1 MSLAQSIVMLVILVL
16 AAGFLSLTEIALA
29 AARKIKLKLMA
40 EAGDDR
46 ALKVMAI
53 QAQSASFFA
62 ASQIGL
68 NAVAILGGILG
79 EAAFR
84 PYFLDLLSYV
94 YTGVWAEQISFVLSF
109 VFVTLLFVLFSDL
122 MPKRLA
128 MMAPERFAV
137 AVINPVNFFIR
148 VCQPFSYVLN
158 LAANLLFRLF
168 NVNTARED
176 NITFDDISAVVEA
189 GAQAG
194 VLQQQEQHF
203 IENVFELES
212 RLVSSCMTSRD
223 SIVFINLSE
232 PEESIRQKIALHP
245 YSKFPVCD
253 GVIDHVIGYVDTR
266 DILVL
271 WLSKRSSFQINEASL
286 RKVLIIPDTLK
297 LSELLDK
304 FRASKETFAVVINEY
319 ALVIGVI
326 TLSDIMVTVMGNWGS
341 PLDESH
347 QILERDDGSWLID
360 GGTAIEELK
369 RAMGIDQLPEE
380 ENYETAAGFM
390 MFMLRKVP
398 KPTDSVE
405 YAGVKFEVVD
415 VDHYRI
421 DQLLVKRIAPLSR

>member
-1 MSLAQSIVMLVILVL
+1 MSSAQTIVVLVILIL
-16 AAGFLSLTEIALA
+16 AAGFLSLAEIALA

-40 EAGDDR
+40 EAGDAR
-46 ALKVMAI
+46 ALRVMAI
-53 QAQSASFFA
+53 QEQSASFFA

-84 PYFLDLLSYV
+84 PYFLSLLNYV
-94 YTGVWAEQISFVLSF
+94 YIGPWAEQIAFMLSF
-109 VFVTLLFVLFSDL
+109 VVVTLLFVLFADL

-137 AVINPVNFFIR
+137 AVIKPVNVFIR
-148 VCQPFSYVLN
+148 ICKPFSHVLN
-158 LAANLLFRLF
+158 MVANFLFRLF

-203 IENVFELES
+203 IKNVFELES
-212 RLVSSCMTSRD
+212 RLVSSCMTTRD
-223 SIVFINLSE
+223 SVVFINLSE
-232 PEESIRQKIALHP
+232 SEESVRQKIALHP

-253 GVIDHVIGYVDTR
+253 GAIDQVIGYVDTR

-271 WLSKRSSFQINEASL
+271 WLSKQSSFQINEASL

-304 FRASKETFAVVINEY
+304 FRATKETFAVVINEY
-319 ALVIGVI
+319 ALVMGVI

-360 GGTAIEELK
+360 GSTAIEELK
-369 RAMGIDQLPEE
+369 RATGIEQLPDE

-421 DQLLVKRIAPLSR
+421 DQLLVKRIVVL

>member
-1 MSLAQSIVMLVILVL
+1 MSLAQNIVVLVALVL

-84 PYFLDLLSYV
+84 PYFLELLNYV
-94 YTGVWAEQISFVLSF
+94 YTGAWAGQISFVLSF

-137 AVINPVNFFIR
+137 AVINPINFFIR
-148 VCQPFSYVLN
+148 LCRPFSYVLN
-158 LAANLLFRLF
+158 LVANLLFRLF

-189 GAQAG
+189 GAKAG

-212 RLVSSCMTSRD
+212 RLVSSCMTTRD
-223 SIVFINLSE
+223 SVVFIDLSE

-266 DILVL
+266 DILAL
-271 WLSKRSSFQINEASL
+271 WLSKQSPFQINEASL
-286 RKVLIIPDTLK
+286 RTVLIIPDTLK

-341 PLDESH
+341 PMDESH

-421 DQLLVKRIAPLSR
+421 DQLLVKRVAPD

>member
-1 MSLAQSIVMLVILVL
+1 VSLTQSIVVLVILVL

-40 EAGDDR
+40 EAGDNR

-84 PYFLDLLSYV
+84 PYFYGLLSRAYNGPWV
-94 YTGVWAEQISFVLSF
+94 DQLSFTFSF

-137 AVINPVNFFIR
+137 AVINPVHLFIR
-148 VCQPFSYVLN
+148 LCKPFSYVLN
-158 LAANLLFRLF
+158 WVANTLFRLF

-203 IENVFELES
+203 IQNVFELES
-212 RLVSSCMTSRD
+212 RLVSSCMTNRD
-223 SIVFINLSE
+223 SIVFIDLGESE
-232 PEESIRQKIALHP
+232 DSIRQKIALHP

-253 GVIDHVIGYVDTR
+253 GVIDRVVGYVDTR
-266 DILVL
+266 DILAF
-271 WLSKRSSFQINEASL
+271 WLSKQPSFQINEASV
-286 RKVLIIPDTLK
+286 RKVLTIPDTLK
-297 LSELLDK
+297 LSELLDR
-304 FRASKETFAVVINEY
+304 FRATKETFAVVINEY

-326 TLSDIMVTVMGNWGS
+326 TLSDIMVTVMGNWGAAF
-341 PLDESH
+341 DESQ
-347 QILERDDGSWLID
+347 QILEREDGSWLID

-369 RAMGIDQLPEE
+369 RTMGIDQLPQEE
-380 ENYETAAGFM
+380 HYETAAGFM

-398 KPTDSVE
+398 RPTDSVE
-405 YAGVKFEVVD
+405 FAGVKFEVVD
-415 VDHYRI
+415 VDHNRI
-421 DQLLVKRIAPLSR
+421 DQLLVKRIAPK

>member
-1 MSLAQSIVMLVILVL
+1 MSSAQSMVVLVVLVL
-16 AAGFLSLTEIALA
+16 AAGYLSLAEIALA

-40 EAGDDR
+40 EAGDAR

-79 EAAFR
+79 EATFR
-84 PYFLDLLSYV
+84 PYFFGLLSYV
-94 YTGVWAEQISFVLSF
+94 YTGAWAQDISFVLSF
-109 VFVTLLFVLFSDL
+109 IFVTLLFVLFSDL

-148 VCQPFSYVLN
+148 ICRPFSYVLN
-158 LAANLLFRLF
+158 LVANLLFRLF

-212 RLVSSCMTSRD
+212 RLVSSCMTTRD
-223 SIVFINLSE
+223 SVVFINLNE

-266 DILVL
+266 DILAL
-271 WLSKRSSFQINEASL
+271 WLNKQSSLQINEASL
-286 RKVLIIPDTLK
+286 RTVLIIPDTLK

-319 ALVIGVI
+319 ALIMGVI

-341 PLDESH
+341 PLDENH

-360 GGTAIEELK
+360 GSTAIEELK
-369 RAMGIDQLPEE
+369 RAMGIEQLPEE

-421 DQLLVKRIAPLSR
+421 DQLLVKRIAPT

>member
-1 MSLAQSIVMLVILVL
+1 MSLAQNIVVLVILVL
-16 AAGFLSLTEIALA
+16 AAGFLSLTEIAFA

-46 ALKVMAI
+46 AVKVMAI

-84 PYFLDLLSYV
+84 PYFLDLLSYI
-94 YTGVWAEQISFVLSF
+94 YTGAWAEQISFVLSF
-109 VFVTLLFVLFSDL
+109 VFVTLVFVLFSDL

-137 AVINPVNFFIR
+137 AVINPINFFIR
-148 VCQPFSYVLN
+148 ICKPFSYVLN
-158 LAANLLFRLF
+158 LVANLLFRLF

-212 RLVSSCMTSRD
+212 RLVSSCMTTRD
-223 SIVFINLSE
+223 SVVFINLSE

-253 GVIDHVIGYVDTR
+253 GVIDHVVGYVDTR

-319 ALVIGVI
+319 ALVMGVI

-341 PLDESH
+341 PFDESH

-360 GGTAIEELK
+360 GSTAIEDLK

-421 DQLLVKRIAPLSR
+421 DQLLVKRIAPE

>member
-1 MSLAQSIVMLVILVL
+1 MSLTQSIVVLVILVL
-16 AAGFLSLTEIALA
+16 AAGFLSLAEIALA
-29 AARKIKLKLMA
+29 AARKLKLKLMA

-84 PYFLDLLSYV
+84 PYFLELLNYV

-109 VFVTLLFVLFSDL
+109 VFVTLLFVLFADL

-137 AVINPVNFFIR
+137 AVIRPINLFIR
-148 VCQPFSYVLN
+148 ICKPFSYLLN
-158 LAANLLFRLF
+158 LVANLLFRLF

-203 IENVFELES
+203 IQNVFELES
-212 RLVSSCMTSRD
+212 RLVSSCMTNRD

-253 GVIDHVIGYVDTR
+253 GVIDHVVGYVDTR

-271 WLSKRSSFQINEASL
+271 WLSKQSSFQINEASL
-286 RKVLIIPDTLK
+286 RTVLIIPDTLK

-304 FRASKETFAVVINEY
+304 FRASKETFAIVINEY

-341 PLDESH
+341 PMDENQ
-347 QILERDDGSWLID
+347 QILERDDGSWLIE
-360 GGTAIEELK
+360 GSTAIQELK

-421 DQLLVKRIAPLSR
+421 DQLLVKRIAPK

>member
-1 MSLAQSIVMLVILVL
+1 MSLTQSIVVLVILVL

-40 EAGDDR
+40 EAGDNR

-84 PYFLDLLSYV
+84 PYFYGLLSRAYNGPWV
-94 YTGVWAEQISFVLSF
+94 DQLSFTFSF

-137 AVINPVNFFIR
+137 AVINPVHLFIR
-148 VCQPFSYVLN
+148 LCKPFSYVLN
-158 LAANLLFRLF
+158 WVANTLFRLF

-203 IENVFELES
+203 IQNVFELES
-212 RLVSSCMTSRD
+212 RLVSSCMTNRD
-223 SIVFINLSE
+223 SIVFIDLGESE
-232 PEESIRQKIALHP
+232 DSIRQKIALHP

-253 GVIDHVIGYVDTR
+253 GVIDRVVGYVDTR
-266 DILVL
+266 DILAF
-271 WLSKRSSFQINEASL
+271 WLSKQPSFQINEASV
-286 RKVLIIPDTLK
+286 RKVLTIPDTLK
-297 LSELLDK
+297 LSELLDR
-304 FRASKETFAVVINEY
+304 FRATKETFAVVINEY

-326 TLSDIMVTVMGNWGS
+326 TLSDIMVTVMGNWGAAF
-341 PLDESH
+341 DESQ
-347 QILERDDGSWLID
+347 QILEREDGSWLID

-369 RAMGIDQLPEE
+369 RTMGIDQLPQEE
-380 ENYETAAGFM
+380 HYETAAGFM

-398 KPTDSVE
+398 RPTDSVE
-405 YAGVKFEVVD
+405 FAGVKFEVVD
-415 VDHYRI
+415 VDHNRI
-421 DQLLVKRIAPLSR
+421 DQLLVKRIAPK

>member
-1 MSLAQSIVMLVILVL
+1 MSLTQSVVVLIMLVL

-79 EAAFR
+79 EATFR
-84 PYFLDLLSYV
+84 PYFSGLLSHV
-94 YTGVWAEQISFVLSF
+94 YAGAWADQLSFLLSF

-137 AVINPVNFFIR
+137 AVINPIHLFIR
-148 VCQPFSYVLN
+148 VCKPFSYVLN
-158 LAANLLFRLF
+158 LVANTLFRIF

-203 IENVFELES
+203 IQNVFELES
-212 RLVSSCMTSRD
+212 RLVSSCMTNRD
-223 SIVFINLSE
+223 NIVFIDLGE
-232 PEESIRQKIALHP
+232 PEDSIRQKIALHP

-253 GVIDHVIGYVDTR
+253 GVIDRVVGYVDTR
-266 DILVL
+266 DILAF
-271 WLSKRSSFQINEASL
+271 WLSKQPSFQINEASV
-286 RKVLIIPDTLK
+286 RKALIIPDTLK

-304 FRASKETFAVVINEY
+304 FRATKETFAVVINEY

-326 TLSDIMVTVMGNWGS
+326 TLSDIMVTVMGNWGTAF
-341 PLDESH
+341 DENQ
-347 QILERDDGSWLID
+347 QILEREDGSWLID
-360 GGTAIEELK
+360 GGTAIEDLK

-415 VDHYRI
+415 VDHNRI
-421 DQLLVKRIAPLSR
+421 DQLLVKRVAPK

>member
-1 MSLAQSIVMLVILVL
+1 MSLAQSIVVLVILVL

-40 EAGDDR
+40 EAGDER

-84 PYFLDLLSYV
+84 PYFLGLLNHV
-94 YTGVWAEQISFVLSF
+94 YIGAWAEQISFTLSF
-109 VFVTLLFVLFSDL
+109 LFVTLLFVLFSDL

-137 AVINPVNFFIR
+137 AVISPINLFIR
-148 VCQPFSYVLN
+148 ICQPFSYLLN
-158 LAANLLFRLF
+158 LAANVLFRLF
-168 NVNTARED
+168 NVSTARED

-212 RLVSSCMTSRD
+212 RLVSSCMTARD
-223 SIVFINLSE
+223 SVVFIDLSE

-253 GVIDHVIGYVDTR
+253 GVIDRVIGYVDTR

-304 FRASKETFAVVINEY
+304 FRASNETFAVVINEY

-347 QILERDDGSWLID
+347 QILERDDGSWLIE
-360 GGTAIEELK
+360 GGTAIEDLK
-369 RAMGIDQLPEE
+369 RAMGIEQLPEE

-405 YAGVKFEVVD
+405 YEGVKFEVVD
-415 VDHYRI
+415 VDHHRI
-421 DQLLVKRIAPLSR
+421 DQLLVKRIAPK

>member
-1 MSLAQSIVMLVILVL
+1 MSLAQNIVVLVVLVL

-84 PYFLDLLSYV
+84 PYFLELLNYA
-94 YTGVWAEQISFVLSF
+94 YTGAWAGQISFVLSF

-137 AVINPVNFFIR
+137 AVINPINFFIR
-148 VCQPFSYVLN
+148 LCRPFSYVLN

-189 GAQAG
+189 GAKAG

-212 RLVSSCMTSRD
+212 RLVSSCMTTRD
-223 SIVFINLSE
+223 SVVFIDLRE

-266 DILVL
+266 DILAL
-271 WLSKRSSFQINEASL
+271 WLSKQSPFQINEASL
-286 RKVLIIPDTLK
+286 RTVLIIPDTLK

-341 PLDESH
+341 PMDESH

-421 DQLLVKRIAPLSR
+421 DQLLVKRVAPD

>member
-1 MSLAQSIVMLVILVL
+1 MSLTQSVVVLIMLVL

-79 EAAFR
+79 EATFR
-84 PYFLDLLSYV
+84 PYFSDLLSHI
-94 YTGVWAEQISFVLSF
+94 YTGAWADQLSFLLSF

-137 AVINPVNFFIR
+137 AVINPIHLFIR
-148 VCQPFSYVLN
+148 VCKPFSYVLN
-158 LAANLLFRLF
+158 LVANTLFRLF

-203 IENVFELES
+203 IQNVFELES
-212 RLVSSCMTSRD
+212 RLVSSCMTNRD
-223 SIVFINLSE
+223 NIVFIDLGE
-232 PEESIRQKIALHP
+232 PEDSIRQKIALHP

-253 GVIDHVIGYVDTR
+253 GVIDRVVGYVDTR
-266 DILVL
+266 DILAF
-271 WLSKRSSFQINEASL
+271 WLSKQPSFQINEASV
-286 RKVLIIPDTLK
+286 RKALIIPDTLK

-304 FRASKETFAVVINEY
+304 FRATKETFAVVINEY

-326 TLSDIMVTVMGNWGS
+326 TLSDIMVTVMGNWGTAF
-341 PLDESH
+341 DDNQ
-347 QILERDDGSWLID
+347 QILEREDGSWLID
-360 GGTAIEELK
+360 GGTAIEDLK

-415 VDHYRI
+415 VDHNRI
-421 DQLLVKRIAPLSR
+421 DQLLVKRIAPK

>member
-1 MSLAQSIVMLVILVL
+1 MSLAQSIVGLVALVL
-16 AAGFLSLTEIALA
+16 AAGFLSLTEIAFA

-40 EAGDDR
+40 EAGDER

-79 EAAFR
+79 EATFR
-84 PYFLDLLSYV
+84 PYFLGLVNYLYM
-94 YTGVWAEQISFVLSF
+94 GAWAEQISFVLSF
-109 VFVTLLFVLFSDL
+109 VFVTLLFVLFADL

-148 VCQPFSYVLN
+148 ICKPFSYVLN
-158 LAANLLFRLF
+158 LVANLLFRLF

-212 RLVSSCMTSRD
+212 RLVSSCMTNRD
-223 SIVFINLSE
+223 SVVFINLSE
-232 PEESIRQKIALHP
+232 PEDSIRQKIALHP

-271 WLSKRSSFQINEASL
+271 WLSKQSSFQINEASL
-286 RKVLIIPDTLK
+286 RTVLIIPDTLK

-341 PLDESH
+341 PLDENH

-360 GGTAIEELK
+360 GSTAIEELK

-415 VDHYRI
+415 VDHHRI
-421 DQLLVKRIAPLSR
+421 DQLLVKRIVPK